1 MRPVLPKPEELTRKE
16 KYRPISLMNIDA
28 KILSIILKKPNSAA
42 YEKDY
47 TP

>member
-28 KILSIILKKPNSAA
+28 KTLYTRKPNPVTHERNHAL
-42 YEKDY
+42 
-47 TP
+47 